1 MWENIRM
8 HGQCQ
13 SVRYIVCRPYWASDL
28 YPSKQ
33 SPSVAFYS
41 HWSIHNSSFGACLYF
56 VTLMAELWVKPAGIN
71 GTPPFRIMD
80 LTCYH
85 GSPLCNMS
93 NLSFGLRP
101 IFADHNWV
109 WRWLLTHCSLYSDSI
124 WRYRHCLTSV
134 QVIAWCLT
142 APSHYL
148 ANGDLSSAR
157 SSDIHLR
164 TILLET
170 PQPSNTKF
178 RLKITYPNIH
188 SNLPGGRGGGQWKS
202 WRFVIQLF
210 IVQEHSVFRQ
220 ICHRAVQSH
229 SYSTDPTSA
238 KLRRQLSDVHVL
250 FNSQWIVFGSF
261 WKMEHIKELVIF
273 IRHPRHES

>member
-1 MWENIRM
+1 M

-41 HWSIHNSSFGACLYF
+41 HWSIHNSGFGACLYF
-56 VTLMAELWVKPAGIN
+56 VTLMAELWVKMAGIN

-124 WRYRHCLTSV
+124 WRYKHCSTSV

-148 ANGDLSSAR
+148 ANCDLLSAR

-178 RLKITYPNIH
+178 RLKITYPNLH
-188 SNLPGGRGGGQWKS
+188 SNLPGGRGGGNERVGVS
-202 WRFVIQLF
+202 WDSCSLF
-210 IVQEHSVFRQ
+210 KNIPSFDKYVTELFNRIHIRQ
-220 ICHRAVQSH
+220 IPLQLSCGGSCQMYTF
-229 SYSTDPTSA
+229 YSTVS
-238 KLRRQLSDVHVL
+238 
-250 FNSQWIVFGSF
+250 G
-261 WKMEHIKELVIF
+261 
-273 IRHPRHES
+273 